1 MGALKIEDINYTYDD
16 YKLWKGDWELIEGIP
31 ISMAPAP
38 VRKHQGLAGKILTS
52 LTNQIEHCN
61 KCEVLG
67 EEDWKIS
74 ADTVV
79 RPDVSLICDE
89 PNEFYITKAPEIIV
103 EIISKS
109 TAKKDETYKFD
120 LYEKE
125 KVPYYIIVYP
135 DDLKAKIFKLLDG
148 KYDKQG
154 DFSKESYGF
163 KDIECEVTLD
173 FEKVFKRYR

>member
-1 MGALKIEDINYTYDD
+1 MCAIEYYTYED
-16 YKLWKGDWELIEGIP
+16 YKNWEGDWELINGSP

-38 VRKHQGLAGKILTS
+38 VRKHQGIAAVMISTLF
-52 LTNQIEHCN
+52 NQIQDCT

-74 ADTVV
+74 EDTVL

-109 TAKKDETYKFD
+109 TAKKDEKYKYEI
-120 LYEKE
+120 YEKE

-135 DDLKAKIFKLLDG
+135 DDLKAKVFKLIDG
-148 KYDKQG
+148 RYDKQG
-154 DFSKESYGF
+154 DFSKESYEF
-163 KDIECEVTLD
+163 KDIECEVTID
-173 FEKVFKRYR
+173 FDNVFKRYR

>member
-1 MGALKIEDINYTYDD
+1 MCAIEYYTYDD
-16 YKLWKGDWELIEGIP
+16 YKIWEGDWELINGQP

-52 LTNQIEHCN
+52 FTNQIQNCK

-74 ADTVV
+74 EDTVV

-89 PNEFYITKAPEIIV
+89 PNEFYITKAPEIVV

-135 DDLKAKIFKLLDG
+135 DDLKAKVFKLLNG

-154 DFSKESYGF
+154 DFSKECYEF
-163 KDIECEVTLD
+163 KEIACEVTLD
-173 FEKVFKRYR
+173 FDKVFERYR